1 MGNDEFNPEEVLKDF
16 ADKAEEK
23 AQEVSADIEQKAEEA
38 KEAFEEK
45 TEAAEEAAEDMIEKA
60 EDFAEE
66 AKEAAEE
73 KAEALEEAAEDMVE
87 KAEDFAEEAEE
98 AAEEKAEAAEEA
110 VEDMIDDAEDSVTV
124 TLETLMAD
132 EPEDEEDRLESPVS
146 SRKPSIPQY
155 VPKTYAR
162 EEKVSETCEFSDEP
176 EVDVLEPVGGRVAGV
191 RATVNAKGD
200 KSSKTAIWIILAV
213 LVCLCVGACCMI
225 QAFLAILRLIA
236 RTM

>member
-66 AKEAAEE
+66 AK
-73 KAEALEEAAEDMVE
+73 
-87 KAEDFAEEAEE
+87 E

>member
-66 AKEAAEE
+66 AK
-73 KAEALEEAAEDMVE
+73 
-87 KAEDFAEEAEE
+87 E

-176 EVDVLEPVGGRVAGV
+176 EEDVLEPVGGRVAGV